1 MSEFS
6 TEPMFRDTYTIVLRY
21 FRNNLIDV
29 LDDMPWLGKLSWLQ
43 LLVYI
48 LAVGSHTG
56 GVLER
61 IANGA
66 DMVQLS
72 GDLSATL
79 VLWQVTVLYVEI
91 YGKRK
96 LIKKLILNL
105 EALWSSDDKLRLE
118 MEEIKRQSVKSIYKW
133 ISQFYKILTC
143 YMHFYFCLPFFA
155 TAVRH
160 FVLKEDFAF
169 TTIYKLKVPFQY
181 EDNFLL
187 YWVASMIDYGVLYN
201 TGLLI
206 TSDLLLVN
214 VSMNHLRTLFVILQD
229 DLKNIVHSNEPFEET
244 ATSRLKRIIPK
255 HANLLQLM
263 AELSE
268 AFGAIFLI
276 HLAFFSGTM
285 CFFGFA
291 ARVHCSPES
300 IKNLLASSFI
310 LICIYSCCS
319 YGQDLTDAS
328 LDVANAAYEGPW
340 HLMSHEYRLCIL
352 FIMLRSQ
359 KAYYI
364 RSTSFTNISLQSFTK
379 ILNVT
384 WSFLS
389 LIDKV
394 YED

>member
-1 MSEFS
+1 
-6 TEPMFRDTYTIVLRY
+6 MFRETYTIVLKY

-29 LDDMPWLGKLSWLQ
+29 LEEMPWLGRLSWLQ
-43 LLVYI
+43 FLVYV
-48 LAVGSHTG
+48 LAVVSHTG

-61 IANGA
+61 MGDGA

-79 VLWQVTVLYVEI
+79 VLWQVTVLYVQI
-91 YGKRK
+91 YVNRK
-96 LIKKLILNL
+96 LIRNLILNL
-105 EALWSSDDKLRLE
+105 GSKWSSDDYLSPE
-118 MEEIKRQSVKSIYKW
+118 MVAVKQQSVKTIYKW
-133 ISQFYKILTC
+133 ITYFYKVLTVF
-143 YMHFYFCLPFFA
+143 MHLYFCLPLSA
-155 TAVRH
+155 AAVKH
-160 FVLKEDFAF
+160 FVLKEEFAF
-169 TTIYKLKVPFQY
+169 ATIYKLKMPFRY

-187 YWVASMIDYGVLYN
+187 YWIVYMVDYGVLYN
-201 TGLLI
+201 TGFLI

-214 VSMNHLRTLFVILQD
+214 VSMNHLRTLFIILQD
-229 DLKNIVHSNEPFEET
+229 DLKSIVHSASEPFERT
-244 ATSRLKRIIPK
+244 ATRRLKEIIPK

-263 AELSE
+263 VELSE

-319 YGQDLTDAS
+319 CGQYLTDSS
-328 LDVANAAYEGPW
+328 LDVANAAYEGSW
-340 HLMSHEYRLCIL
+340 HLMSHEYRICIL

-364 RSTSFTNISLQSFTK
+364 KSTSFSDISLQSFTK

-389 LIDKV
+389 LITKV
-394 YED
+394 YEE

>member
-1 MSEFS
+1 MYLPPRHELRPRRPAAACAGGAARPELSD
-6 TEPMFRDTYTIVLRY
+6 DTDPKSVLYEIYRAKHENVEVTNELS
-21 FRNNLIDV
+21 RNNLIDV

-187 YWVASMIDYGVLYN
+187 YWVASMIDYGV
-201 TGLLI
+201 
-206 TSDLLLVN
+206 
-214 VSMNHLRTLFVILQD
+214 
-229 DLKNIVHSNEPFEET
+229 
-244 ATSRLKRIIPK
+244 
-255 HANLLQLM
+255 
-263 AELSE
+263 
-268 AFGAIFLI
+268 
-276 HLAFFSGTM
+276 
-285 CFFGFA
+285 
-291 ARVHCSPES
+291 
-300 IKNLLASSFI
+300 
-310 LICIYSCCS
+310 
-319 YGQDLTDAS
+319 
-328 LDVANAAYEGPW
+328 YE
-340 HLMSHEYRLCIL
+340 
-352 FIMLRSQ
+352 IMG
-359 KAYYI
+359 
-364 RSTSFTNISLQSFTK
+364 N
-379 ILNVT
+379 N
-384 WSFLS
+384 
-389 LIDKV
+389 
-394 YED
+394 

>member
-133 ISQFYKILTC
+133 IS
-143 YMHFYFCLPFFA
+143 
-155 TAVRH
+155 
-160 FVLKEDFAF
+160 
-169 TTIYKLKVPFQY
+169 
-181 EDNFLL
+181 
-187 YWVASMIDYGVLYN
+187 LYN